1 MSEIFSMDEIFEIA
15 EQIERNGARFYR
27 KAAQSFTEDGKKMLL
42 ELADME
48 DNHEKLFSEMRRDF
62 AEESKLAESF
72 DPNGEAALYLQAIAD
87 GHVFKFDEDP
97 SEKLKGTE
105 SMEDIL
111 KIAIGLENDSIAFY
125 TGIQEAVP
133 DKLGKDKVN
142 SVVIE
147 EMGHVRLLKEKLV
160 SLK

>member
-1 MSEIFSMDEIFEIA
+1 MAYVFSMDEVFEIA
-15 EQIERNGARFYR
+15 EQIERNGAKFYR
-27 KAAQSFTEDGKKMLL
+27 KAARSFDEDGKKMLL
-42 ELADME
+42 DLAEME
-48 DNHEKLFSEMRRDF
+48 ENHERLFSEMRRDF
-62 AEESKLAESF
+62 AEESKLPESF

-87 GHVFKFDEDP
+87 GYVFKFDEDP

-105 SMEDIL
+105 RMEDVL

-125 TGIQEAVP
+125 TGIREAVP
-133 DKLGKDKVN
+133 DRLGKDKVS

-147 EMGHVRLLKEKLV
+147 EMGHVRILKEKLV